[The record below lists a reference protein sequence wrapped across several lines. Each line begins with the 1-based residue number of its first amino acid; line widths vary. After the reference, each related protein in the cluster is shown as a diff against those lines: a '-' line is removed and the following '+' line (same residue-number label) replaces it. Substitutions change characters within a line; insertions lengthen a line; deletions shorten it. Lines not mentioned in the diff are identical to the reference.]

1 MTERVK
7 IIEING
13 EEFLMVEETSP
24 IPVEFRLY
32 YDDFGRVLFYTC
44 DKPEGNYIVVDQ
56 QTYAEMRYDW
66 RIVDG
71 KLTKLIPGIII
82 SKLKP
87 NAMEGRNCASEDMS
101 IIVDEDYADKQKW
114 KLTSYELQ

>member
-1 MTERVK
+1 MIERVK
-7 IIEING
+7 VIEING
-13 EEFLMVEETSP
+13 IEYLMSEESNINP
-24 IPVEFRLY
+24 IEFRLY
-32 YDDFGRVLFYTC
+32 YDEFGKVLFYTC

-66 RIVDG
+66 RVVDG

-87 NAMEGRNCASEDMS
+87 NKIEGKNCAIDDISV
-101 IIVDEDYADKQKW
+101 IVDEDYENKQKW